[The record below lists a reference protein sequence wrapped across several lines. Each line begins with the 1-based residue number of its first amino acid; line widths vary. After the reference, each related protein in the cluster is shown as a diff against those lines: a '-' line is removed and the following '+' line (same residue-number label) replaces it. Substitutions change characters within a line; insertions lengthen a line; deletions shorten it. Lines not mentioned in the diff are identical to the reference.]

1 MFYKYIGKMTE
12 LALKKNTTKMSN
24 YLKQKYIVM
33 NEFSEKNI
41 DDLYLKIRTEH
52 GHRMDSLSFG
62 DLEYINGNSQQH
74 NKNKIIQFVKENPS
88 NYVWKSLET
97 DDYLYLV
104 KDYYR
109 VKKLEVLLQ
118 HLNNQNIYYFEL
130 SYLENRVKTDKILS
144 TMIDNYDENMEKIL
158 TEQEEKINKM
168 NIYIETME
176 GNIIN
181 NDVDIQLIQDKILQ
195 IEQELQIKHQE
206 IQIKELKESKIVN
219 PLYIIQYIVLIVLI
233 ILYSYPCLL
242 FLITS

>member
-1 MFYKYIGKMTE
+1 MTE

-24 YLKQKYIVM
+24 YLKQKYIVL

-52 GHRMDSLSFG
+52 GDPSCSLSFG
-62 DLEYINGNSQQH
+62 DLEIINGNSQQH

-130 SYLENRVKTDKILS
+130 SYLENSVKTDKILS
-144 TMIDNYDENMEKIL
+144 TMIDNYDENMENKVMETKL
-158 TEQEEKINKM
+158 NEQEEKINKM
-168 NIYIETME
+168 NIYIETIE

-195 IEQELQIKHQE
+195 IEQELKIKE
-206 IQIKELKESKIVN
+206 IQIKELQESKIAN
-219 PLYIIQYIVLIVLI
+219 KLYTIQYIVLIISMI
-233 ILYSYPCLL
+233 IL
-242 FLITS
+242 F

>member
-1 MFYKYIGKMTE
+1 MTE

-24 YLKQKYIVM
+24 YLKQKYIVL
-33 NEFSEKNI
+33 NKFSEKNI

-62 DLEYINGNSQQH
+62 NLEIINGNSQQH

-130 SYLENRVKTDKILS
+130 SYLENSVKTDKILS
-144 TMIDNYDENMEKIL
+144 TMIDNYDENMENKVMETKL
-158 TEQEEKINKM
+158 NEQEEKINKINTYM
-168 NIYIETME
+168 ETME

-181 NDVDIQLIQDKILQ
+181 NDVDIQLIQDKIIQ
-195 IEQELQIKHQE
+195 IEQELKIKE
-206 IQIKELKESKIVN
+206 IQIKELQESKIKLSN
-219 PLYIIQYIVLIVLI
+219 QLSIIQYIVVIVLM
-233 ILYSYPCLL
+233 IL
-242 FLITS
+242 F

>member
-1 MFYKYIGKMTE
+1 MTE

-52 GHRMDSLSFG
+52 GDPSCSLSFG
-62 DLEYINGNSQQH
+62 DLEIINGNSQQH

-88 NYVWKSLET
+88 NYLWKSLET

-109 VKKLEVLLQ
+109 VKKLEVLLSSFM
-118 HLNNQNIYYFEL
+118 HNEINNKRVYYLEL

-144 TMIDNYDENMEKIL
+144 TMIENYDDNKLIVTL
-158 TEQEEKINKM
+158 VNKQEETISKINT
-168 NIYIETME
+168 YME

-181 NDVDIQLIQDKILQ
+181 DIQRIQDKMLQ
-195 IEQELQIKHQE
+195 IEQELQIKE
-206 IQIKELKESKIVN
+206 LQIKELQESKIKLSN
-219 PLYIIQYIVLIVLI
+219 QLSIIQYIVVIVLM
-233 ILYSYPCLL
+233 IL
-242 FLITS
+242 F

>member
-88 NYVWKSLET
+88 NYLWKSLET

-181 NDVDIQLIQDKILQ
+181 NDVDIQRIQDKMLQ
-195 IEQELQIKHQE
+195 IEQELQIKE
-206 IQIKELKESKIVN
+206 LQIKELQIKELQIKELQESKIAN
-219 PLYIIQYIVLIVLI
+219 QLYTIQYIVLIISMI
-233 ILYSYPCLL
+233 IL
-242 FLITS
+242 F

>member
-1 MFYKYIGKMTE
+1 MTE

-24 YLKQKYIVM
+24 YLKKKYILL

-52 GHRMDSLSFG
+52 GDPSCSLSFG
-62 DLEYINGNSQQH
+62 DLEIINGNSQQH

-88 NYVWKSLET
+88 NYVWKSLEHNE
-97 DDYLYLV
+97 YLL

-109 VKKLEVLLQ
+109 VKKLEVLLSSFM
-118 HLNNQNIYYFEL
+118 HNEINNKGVYYLEL
-130 SYLENRVKTDKILS
+130 SYLENSVKTDKILS
-144 TMIDNYDENMEKIL
+144 TMIENYHENMETKL
-158 TEQEEKINKM
+158 NEQEEKINKM
-168 NIYIETME
+168 NIYIETIE

-206 IQIKELKESKIVN
+206 IQIKELQESKIVN

-233 ILYSYPCLL
+233 IL
-242 FLITS
+242 F

>member
-1 MFYKYIGKMTE
+1 MTE

-24 YLKQKYIVM
+24 YLKQKYIVL

-62 DLEYINGNSQQH
+62 DLEIINGNSQQH

-118 HLNNQNIYYFEL
+118 HLNNEDIYYFEL

-144 TMIDNYDENMEKIL
+144 TMIDNYDENMENKVMETKL
-158 TEQEEKINKM
+158 NEQEEKINKINTYM
-168 NIYIETME
+168 ETME

-181 NDVDIQLIQDKILQ
+181 NDVDIQLIQDKIIQ
-195 IEQELQIKHQE
+195 IEQELKIKE
-206 IQIKELKESKIVN
+206 IQIKELQESKIAN
-219 PLYIIQYIVLIVLI
+219 KLYTIQYIVLIISMI
-233 ILYSYPCLL
+233 IL
-242 FLITS
+242 F